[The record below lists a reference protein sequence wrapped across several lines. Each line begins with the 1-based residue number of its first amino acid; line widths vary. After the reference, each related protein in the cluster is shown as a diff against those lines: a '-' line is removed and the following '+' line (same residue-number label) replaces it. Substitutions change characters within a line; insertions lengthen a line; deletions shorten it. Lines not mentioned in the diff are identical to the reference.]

1 MIITHIK
8 ADGFRNLKEIDFC
21 PENGTNIIYGE
32 NAQGKTNLMEAVWIA
47 TGEKS
52 FRGARDRDLIAFDSD
67 KAEVEVSFR
76 DNSREQV
83 IAITLSKNPPKKRV
97 LLNGVKLRSASEL
110 LGKLLCVVFTP
121 EDLELT
127 KGSPERRR
135 DYLDRCISQIKPL
148 YLGVVTRYEK
158 VLAQRNAVLKNIYL
172 GISRR
177 DELDIW
183 DEQLAKPCAYISM
196 MRCAYTDVL
205 NSSASRL
212 YESISHSRERL
223 QLEYLS
229 TVYGNLRGRN
239 DYKTAMAE
247 EYKELLRSLRKE
259 DIRSGFTTAGI
270 HRDDMGVFLNDMPVK
285 DFGSQGQNRSAAL
298 CMKLGQA
305 RVLHTETGERPVV
318 LLDDVLSELDRYR
331 REFVISEFNQSQTV
345 ITSCEGERIKG
356 CAREMREGRL
366 GS

>member
-1 MIITHIK
+1 MNITHIR
-8 ADGFRNLKEIDFC
+8 ADGFRNLKEIDFK
-21 PENGTNIIYGE
+21 PEVGTNIIFGE

-52 FRGARDRDLIAFDSD
+52 FRGAKERDLIAFGSD
-67 KAEVEVSFR
+67 KAEVEIGFR
-76 DNSREQV
+76 DNVRDQV
-83 IAITLSKNPPKKRV
+83 ISITLSKNPREKKI
-97 LLNGVKLRSASEL
+97 LLNGVKLKSTSEL

-148 YLGVVTRYEK
+148 YSGVVSRYEK

-172 GISRR
+172 GISGR

-205 NSSASRL
+205 NQSASKL
-212 YESISHSRERL
+212 YESISRSREKL
-223 QLEYLS
+223 SLEYLS
-229 TVYGNLRGRN
+229 TVYNNLRGRN
-239 DYKTAMAE
+239 DYKTAMAD
-247 EYKELLRSLRKE
+247 EYRELLRSLREE
-259 DIRSGFTTAGI
+259 DIRFGFTQAGI
-270 HRDDMGVFLNDMPVK
+270 HRDDMGVNLDGLSVK

-305 RVLHTETGERPVV
+305 RVLYSETGDRPVV
-318 LLDDVLSELDRYR
+318 LLDDVLSELDKYR
-331 REFVISEFNQSQTV
+331 REFVIGEFTRSQTF
-345 ITSCEGERIKG
+345 ITCCESERMKG
-356 CAREMREGRL
+356 KSVEMKQGRL
-366 GS
+366 G

>member
-8 ADGFRNLKEIDFC
+8 ADGFRNLREIDFT
-21 PENGTNIIYGE
+21 PEPGTNIIFGE

-52 FRGARDRDLIAFDSD
+52 FRGAKEKDLIAFDSD
-67 KAEVEVSFR
+67 KAEIEVGFR
-76 DNSREQV
+76 DSVREQV
-83 IAITLSKNPPKKRV
+83 ISITLSKNPREKRI
-97 LLNGVKLRSASEL
+97 LLNGVKLKSMSEL

-148 YLGVVTRYEK
+148 YSGVITRYEK

-172 GISRR
+172 GISSR

-212 YESISHSRERL
+212 YESISRSQEKL

-229 TVYGNLRGRN
+229 TVFNNLRGRS
-239 DYKTAMAE
+239 DYKTAMAD
-247 EYKELLRSLRKE
+247 EYIELLRSLREE
-259 DIRSGFTTAGI
+259 DIRFGFTQAGI
-270 HRDDMGVFLNDMPVK
+270 HRDDMGVYLDSMPVK

-305 RVLHTETGERPVV
+305 RVLYSETGDRPVV
-318 LLDDVLSELDRYR
+318 LLDDVLSELDKYR
-331 REFVISEFNQSQTV
+331 REFVMGEFTQSQTF
-345 ITSCEGERIKG
+345 ITCCEGERLKG
-356 CAREMREGRL
+356 KSVEMKQGRL
-366 GS
+366 G

>member
-21 PENGTNIIYGE
+21 PENGTNIIFGE
-32 NAQGKTNLMEAVWIA
+32 NAQGKTNLMEAVFIA

-52 FRGARDRDLIAFDSD
+52 FRGAKERDLIAFDSD

-76 DNSREQV
+76 DSEREQT
-83 IAITLSKNPPKKRV
+83 ISITLSKNPKEKRIT
-97 LLNGVKLRSASEL
+97 LNGVRLRSSSEL

-127 KGSPERRR
+127 KGSPDRRR

-148 YLGVVTRYEK
+148 YSGVVSRYEK
-158 VLAQRNAVLKNIYL
+158 ILAQRNAVLKNIYL
-172 GISRR
+172 GISQR

-205 NSSASRL
+205 NQSAGRL
-212 YESISHSRERL
+212 YESISRSRERL

-229 TVYGNLRGRN
+229 TVFNNLRGRS
-239 DYKTAMAE
+239 DYKTAMAGE
-247 EYKELLRSLRKE
+247 CIELLRSLRE
-259 DIRSGFTTAGI
+259 DDIRFGFTGAGI
-270 HRDDMGVFLNDMPVK
+270 HRDDMGVYLDGKPVK

-305 RVLHTETGERPVV
+305 RVLHSETGDRPVV
-318 LLDDVLSELDRYR
+318 LLDDVLSELDKYR
-331 REFVISEFNQSQTV
+331 REFVIGEFTQSQTF
-345 ITSCEGERIKG
+345 ITCCEGERMNGKMT
-356 CAREMREGRL
+356 EMKSGRL
-366 GS
+366 H